1 AVLFFFFQAE
11 DGIRDYKVTGVQTV
25 LFRSEGAGDLE
36 RLRVVELGK
45 HLGELVIDLGVTL
58 LDEDG
63 YVKRFLRRERGE
75 VAFHF
80 VAPRRSEER
89 RVGEGVASR
98 AAQCL
103 VEEKQLELR

>member
-1 AVLFFFFQAE
+1 M
-11 DGIRDYKVTGVQTV
+11 
-25 LFRSEGAGDLE
+25 
-36 RLRVVELGK
+36 ELGK

-80 VAPRRSEER
+80 VAPRRTTTVNSGYLFMDDFYMHR
-89 RVGEGVASR
+89 RRPEAEIPELEPGE
-98 AAQCL
+98 AQKSAGL
-103 VEEKQLELR
+103 AIDAFDGGT